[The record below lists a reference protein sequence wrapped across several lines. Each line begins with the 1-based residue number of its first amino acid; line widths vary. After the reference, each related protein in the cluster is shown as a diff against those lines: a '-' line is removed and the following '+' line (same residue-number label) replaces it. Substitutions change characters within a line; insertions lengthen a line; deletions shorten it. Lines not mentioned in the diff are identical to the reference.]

1 MFDFSKKSQTIAY
14 FNSIFSELTKSKVK
28 AIFSLAAP
36 FWTHD
41 RGHRSYWVDTE
52 LYVMLENGM
61 CLVITYHFIDEL
73 EIQLRRLTPEEEKV
87 YTDAPIKDFL
97 NSVNHIH
104 DSPFTKKVI
113 QIETCTLEYSY
124 INSVSLR
131 SVTEKYGKW
140 LNGGIDYVSPTPE
153 TFDEIKFT
161 MSNGKSFIIC
171 AGDAEID
178 GYALLWSDDA
188 EETITHIT

>member
-1 MFDFSKKSQTIAY
+1 MTDFSKKSQTITY
-14 FNSIFSELTKSKVK
+14 FNSILDELNKSKIK

-36 FWTHD
+36 FWSHD
-41 RGHRSYWVDTE
+41 KKSRSYFVDTE

-73 EIQLRRLTPEEEKV
+73 EVQYRRLTAEEEKIYV
-87 YTDAPIKDFL
+87 DAPIKDFL
-97 NSVNHIH
+97 NSVDHIH
-104 DSPFTKKVI
+104 ESPFTEKI
-113 QIETCTLEYSY
+113 TQIESCALEYAY
-124 INSVSLR
+124 ISSVSLR
-131 SVTEKYGKW
+131 SVTREYGKW
-140 LNGGIDYVSPTPE
+140 LDGGIDYVSPTKE

-188 EETITHIT
+188 EETITYIT